1 LRPLIEYPIFLPETM
16 KNIKFISAKEAV
28 KIVKSN
34 DRVHLHSVAVTPHP
48 LIEALCERGRN
59 KEFRNVRIQHIHTE
73 GPAPYADPE
82 LEGIFQLESFFVGAN
97 VRKQTQ
103 SGYADYIPVFLQET
117 QRLIREGY
125 LKVNVAMIQVSV
137 PDKFGYASLGTS
149 VDATLAAVEKA
160 DTVIA
165 IVNPNVPRAFG
176 DAMIHINEI
185 DLFVEDDCELVTAEP
200 GPISE
205 TDRKIGRYVAE
216 LVEDGATLQ
225 MGIGAIPN
233 AVLSMLGN
241 HKDLGVHSEMFA
253 DGILPLVDKGVVNGK
268 NKKTDKGKMVATFLM
283 GSKKLYDFIGDN
295 PGVAMQDVKYTNRVN
310 VIAKNPKVT
319 AINSA
324 LQIDI
329 TGQVCADS
337 IGTRF
342 YSGVG
347 GQIDFLRGASLSK
360 GGKPIIAMPSV
371 TNKGISKIA
380 PILTPGAG
388 VVSTRAN
395 IHWLVTE
402 FGAVNLY
409 GRTLQ
414 DRAKLIISIAH
425 PDHQEELDKAA
436 FERFGPHFHFVWDE
450 NDD

>member
-1 LRPLIEYPIFLPETM
+1 M
-16 KNIKFISAKEAV
+16 KNIRFISAKEAV
-28 KIVKSN
+28 KVIKSN

-48 LIEALCERGRN
+48 LINAMCERGRN

-82 LEGIFQLESFFVGAN
+82 FEGVFQLESFFVGHN

-103 SGYADYIPVFLQET
+103 AGYADYIPVFLQET

-125 LKVNVAMIQVSV
+125 LKVNVAMIQIST

-165 IVNPNVPRAFG
+165 IVNSNVPRAFG
-176 DAMIHINEI
+176 DAMIHTNDI
-185 DLFVEDDCELVTAEP
+185 DLFIEDDSPLIAAEP
-200 GPISE
+200 GPIGDV
-205 TDRKIGRYVAE
+205 DRQIGKYVAE
-216 LVEDGATLQ
+216 LVDDGATLQ

-233 AVLSMLGN
+233 AVLTMLGN

-253 DGILPLVDKGVVNGK
+253 DGILPLVEKGVVNGK
-268 NKKTDKGKMVATFLM
+268 NKKIDKGKMVATFLM
-283 GSKKLYDFIGDN
+283 GSKRLYDFIHDN
-295 PGVAMQDVKYTNRVN
+295 PGVAMQDVKYTNRVA

-324 LQIDI
+324 LQVDI

-337 IGTRF
+337 IGTKF

-347 GQIDFLRGASLSK
+347 GQIDFLRGASLSSK
-360 GGKPIIAMPSV
+360 GKPIIAIPSI
-371 TNKGISKIA
+371 TNKGVSKIA

-425 PDHQEELDKAA
+425 PDFQEELDKAA

-450 NDD
+450 KEA

>member
-1 LRPLIEYPIFLPETM
+1 M
-16 KNIKFISAKEAV
+16 KNIKFLSASEAV
-28 KIVKSN
+28 KVIKSN

-48 LIEALCERGRN
+48 LINAMCERGRN

-73 GPAPYADPE
+73 GPAPYANPE
-82 LEGIFQLESFFVGAN
+82 FEGIFQLESFFVGHN
-97 VRKQTQ
+97 VRPQTQ
-103 SGYADYIPVFLQET
+103 AGYADYIPVFLHET

-137 PDKFGYASLGTS
+137 PDKFGYVSLGTS

-165 IVNPNVPRAFG
+165 IINPNVPRAFG

-185 DLFVEDDCELVTAEP
+185 DLFIEDDSPLIAAAP

-205 TDRKIGRYVAE
+205 TDRKIGKYVAE

-233 AVLSMLGN
+233 AVLAMLGN

-268 NKKTDKGKMVATFLM
+268 NKKVDKGKLVATFLM
-283 GSKKLYDFIGDN
+283 GSKNLYDFVHDN
-295 PGVAMQDVKYTNRVN
+295 PGVAMQDVSYTNRVN

-337 IGTRF
+337 IGTKF

-371 TNKGISKIA
+371 TNKGVSKIA

-414 DRAKLIISIAH
+414 DRAKLIISISH
-425 PDHQEELDKAA
+425 PDHQEELNKAA

-450 NDD
+450 NNG

>member
-1 LRPLIEYPIFLPETM
+1 M
-16 KNIKFISAKEAV
+16 KNIKFINAADAV
-28 KIVKSN
+28 KVIKSN

-48 LIEALCERGRN
+48 LIEAMCLRGRN

-73 GPAPYADPE
+73 GDAPYANAE
-82 LEGIFQLESFFVGAN
+82 FEGIFQLESFFVGHN

-103 SGYADYIPVFLQET
+103 AGYADYIPVFLQET

-125 LKVNVAMIQVSV
+125 LNVNVAMIQVST

-185 DLFVEDDCELVTAEP
+185 DLFVEDDSELIIKEP
-200 GPISE
+200 GPITE
-205 TDRKIGRYVAE
+205 TDRKIGCYVAE

-253 DGILPLVDKGVVNGK
+253 DGILPLVDKGIVNGK
-268 NKKTDKGKMVATFLM
+268 NKKIDKGRLVATFLM
-283 GSKKLYDFIGDN
+283 GSKNLYDFIDDN
-295 PGVAMQDVKYTNRVN
+295 PGVLMQDVKYTNRVN
-310 VIAKNPKVT
+310 IIAKNPKVT

-337 IGTRF
+337 IGTKF

-347 GQIDFLRGASLSK
+347 GQIDFLRGASLSR

-402 FGAVNLY
+402 YGAVNLY
-409 GRTLQ
+409 GRSLQ

-425 PDHQEELDKAA
+425 PNHQEELDKAA

-450 NDD
+450 E

>member
-1 LRPLIEYPIFLPETM
+1 M
-16 KNIKFISAKEAV
+16 KNIKFVSAKEAV
-28 KIVKSN
+28 KVIKSN
-34 DRVHLHSVAVTPHP
+34 DRIHLHSVAVTPHP
-48 LIEALCERGRN
+48 LINAMCERGRN

-82 LEGIFQLESFFVGAN
+82 FEGVFQLESFFVGHN

-103 SGYADYIPVFLQET
+103 AGFADYIPVFLHET

-125 LKVNVAMIQVSV
+125 LKVNVVMIQVSV
-137 PDKFGYASLGTS
+137 PDKFGYVSLGTS
-149 VDATLAAVEKA
+149 VDATLAAVENA

-165 IVNPNVPRAFG
+165 IVNQNVPRAFG
-176 DAMIHINEI
+176 DAMFHMSDI
-185 DLFVEDDCELVTAEP
+185 DIFVEDDSPLFSVEP
-200 GPISE
+200 GPISD
-205 TDRKIGRYVAE
+205 TDRKIGRFVAE

-233 AVLSMLGN
+233 AVLTMLGN

-253 DGILPLVDKGVVNGK
+253 DGILPLVEKGIVNGK
-268 NKKTDKGKMVATFLM
+268 NKKIDKGRLVATFLM
-283 GSKKLYDFIGDN
+283 GSKTLYDFVDNN

-337 IGTRF
+337 IGTKL

-371 TNKGISKIA
+371 TNKGLSKIA

-395 IHWLVTE
+395 IHWLITE

-409 GRTLQ
+409 GRSLQ
-414 DRAKLIISIAH
+414 DRAKLIISLAH
-425 PDHQEELDKAA
+425 PEHQESLDKAA
-436 FERFGPHFHFVWDE
+436 FERFGPHYHFVWDE
-450 NDD
+450 E

>member
-1 LRPLIEYPIFLPETM
+1 M
-16 KNIKFISAKEAV
+16 KNIKFITAKEAV
-28 KIVKSN
+28 KVVKSN

-48 LIEALCERGRN
+48 LIQALCERGRN

-73 GPAPYADPE
+73 GPAPYADME
-82 LEGIFQLESFFVGAN
+82 FEGIFQLESFFVGHN

-103 SGYADYIPVFLQET
+103 MGYADYIPVFLQET
-117 QRLIREGY
+117 QRLIREGV

-137 PDKFGYASLGTS
+137 PDKFGYVSLGTS

-176 DAMIHINEI
+176 DAIFHINDI
-185 DLFVEDDCELVTAEP
+185 DLFVEDDSPLIAKEMGE
-200 GPISE
+200 ISDI
-205 TDRKIGRYVAE
+205 DRKIGRFVAE
-216 LVEDGATLQ
+216 LVDDGATLQ

-268 NKKTDKGKMVATFLM
+268 NKAIDKGKMVATFLM
-283 GSKKLYDFIGDN
+283 GSKKLYDFIDNN
-295 PGVAMQDVKYTNRVN
+295 PGVAMLDVAYTNRVSI
-310 VIAKNPKVT
+310 IAQNPKVT

-324 LQIDI
+324 LQVDI

-337 IGTRF
+337 IGTTH

-347 GQIDFLRGASLSK
+347 GQIDFLRGASLSE
-360 GGKPIIAMPSV
+360 GGKPIIAIP
-371 TNKGISKIA
+371 TITTKGISKIA

-402 FGAVNLY
+402 YGAVNLY

-414 DRAKLIISIAH
+414 DRAKLIISISH
-425 PDHQEELDKAA
+425 PDHQETLDKAA
-436 FERFGPHFHFVWDE
+436 FERFGPHFHFVWDAE
-450 NDD
+450 

>member
-1 LRPLIEYPIFLPETM
+1 M
-16 KNIKFISAKEAV
+16 KNIKFITAAQAV
-28 KIVKSN
+28 KVIKSN

-48 LIEALCERGRN
+48 LIKAMCERGRN

-73 GPAPYADPE
+73 GHAPYADPE
-82 LEGIFQLESFFVGAN
+82 FEGIFQLESFFVGAN

-103 SGYADYIPVFLQET
+103 AGYADYIPVFLQET

-125 LKVNVAMIQVSV
+125 LQVNVAMIQVST
-137 PDKFGYASLGTS
+137 PDNFGYVSLGTS

-165 IVNPNVPRAFG
+165 IINPNVPRAFG

-185 DLFVEDDCELVTAEP
+185 DLFVEDDSPLITAEP

-205 TDRKIGRYVAE
+205 TDSKIGRYVAE

-253 DGILPLVDKGVVNGK
+253 DGILPLVDKGIVNGK
-268 NKKTDKGKMVATFLM
+268 NKKIDKGRMVATFLM
-283 GSKKLYDFIGDN
+283 GSDKLYEFVNDN
-295 PGVAMQDVKYTNRVN
+295 PGVLMQDVKYTNRVN

-337 IGTRF
+337 IGTKI

-347 GQIDFLRGASLSK
+347 GQIDFLRGASLSR

-380 PILTPGAG
+380 PILIPGAG

-402 FGAVNLY
+402 YGAVNLY
-409 GRTLQ
+409 GRSLQ
-414 DRAKLIISIAH
+414 DRARLIISISH

-450 NDD
+450 ENEQH

>member
-1 LRPLIEYPIFLPETM
+1 M
-16 KNIKFISAKEAV
+16 KNIKFITAKEAV
-28 KIVKSN
+28 KVVKSN

-48 LIEALCERGRN
+48 LIQAMCERGRN

-73 GPAPYADPE
+73 GPAPYADQE
-82 LEGIFQLESFFVGAN
+82 FEGIFQLESFFVGHN

-103 SGYADYIPVFLQET
+103 SGYADYIPVFLHET
-117 QRLIREGY
+117 QRLIREGV

-137 PDKFGYASLGTS
+137 PDKFGYVSLGTS
-149 VDATLAAVEKA
+149 VEATLAAVEKA

-176 DAMIHINEI
+176 DAMFHINDI
-185 DLFVEDDCELVTAEP
+185 DLFVEDDSPLIAKEMGE
-200 GPISE
+200 ISAI
-205 TDRKIGRYVAE
+205 DRKIGRFVAE
-216 LVEDGATLQ
+216 LVDDGATLQ

-268 NKKTDKGKMVATFLM
+268 NKVLDKGKMVATFLM
-283 GSKKLYDFIGDN
+283 GSKALYDFIDNN

-310 VIAKNPKVT
+310 IIAQNPKVT

-337 IGTRF
+337 IGTIH

-347 GQIDFLRGASLSK
+347 GQIDFLRGASLSD
-360 GGKPIIAMPSV
+360 GGKPIIAIPSV

-402 FGAVNLY
+402 YGAVNLY

-414 DRAKLIISIAH
+414 DRAKLIISISH
-425 PDHQEELDKAA
+425 PDHQENLDKAA
-436 FERFGPHFHFVWDE
+436 FERFGPHFHFVWDAE
-450 NDD
+450 

>member
-1 LRPLIEYPIFLPETM
+1 M
-16 KNIKFISAKEAV
+16 KNIKFISAQEAV
-28 KIVKSN
+28 KVVKSN
-34 DRVHLHSVAVTPHP
+34 DRIHLHSVAVTPHL
-48 LIEALCERGRN
+48 LINALCERGRN

-73 GPAPYADPE
+73 GPAPYADKE
-82 LEGIFQLESFFVGAN
+82 FEGIFRLESFFVGHN

-103 SGYADYIPVFLQET
+103 AGYADYIPVFLHET

-125 LKVNVAMIQVSV
+125 LKVNVAMIQVST
-137 PDKFGYASLGTS
+137 PDKFGYVSLGTS

-176 DAMIHINEI
+176 DAMFHMNDI
-185 DLFVEDDCELVTAEP
+185 DLFVEDNSELVVAAP
-200 GPISE
+200 GPISD

-216 LVEDGATLQ
+216 LVDDGATLQ

-253 DGILPLVDKGVVNGK
+253 DGILPLVDKGVVNGR
-268 NKKTDKGKMVATFLM
+268 NKAIDKGKLVATFLM
-283 GSKKLYDFIGDN
+283 GTKKLYDFVHDN

-310 VIAKNPKVT
+310 IIAKNPKVT

-337 IGTRF
+337 IGIVH

-360 GGKPIIAMPSV
+360 GGKPIIAMPSM

-414 DRAKLIISIAH
+414 DRAKMIISIAH
-425 PDHQEELDKAA
+425 PDHQELLDKAA

-450 NDD
+450 E

>member
-1 LRPLIEYPIFLPETM
+1 M
-16 KNIKFISAKEAV
+16 KSIKFIKAEEAV
-28 KIVKSN
+28 KVIKSN

-48 LIEALCERGRN
+48 LIKAMCDRGRN

-73 GPAPYADPE
+73 GTVDYANPE
-82 LEGIFQLESFFVGAN
+82 FEGIFQLESFFVGHN

-103 SGYADYIPVFLQET
+103 AGYADYIPVFLHET

-125 LKVNVAMIQVSV
+125 LKVNVAMIQVSS
-137 PDKFGYASLGTS
+137 PDKFGYVSLGTS
-149 VDATLAAVEKA
+149 VDATLAAVETA

-165 IVNPNVPRAFG
+165 IINPNVPRAFG
-176 DAMIHINEI
+176 DAMISLDDI
-185 DLFVEDDCELVTAEP
+185 DLFVESNEP
-200 GPISE
+200 LFAVDPTPT
-205 TDRKIGRYVAE
+205 TDIDKKIGRYVAE
-216 LVEDGATLQ
+216 LIDDGATIQ
-225 MGIGAIPN
+225 MGIGSIPN
-233 AVLSMLGN
+233 AVLGMLGN

-253 DGILPLVDKGVVNGK
+253 DGILPLFDKGVVNGRNK
-268 NKKTDKGKMVATFLM
+268 NIDKGKMVATFLM
-283 GSKKLYDFIGDN
+283 GSKKLYDFVDDN

-310 VIAKNPKVT
+310 IIAKNPKVT

-324 LQIDI
+324 LQLDI

-337 IGTRF
+337 IGTKF

-360 GGKPIIAMPSV
+360 GGKPIIAVPSI

-402 FGAVNLY
+402 YGAVNLY
-409 GRTLQ
+409 GKSLQ
-414 DRAKLIISIAH
+414 DRAKMIISIAH

-436 FERFGPHFHFVWDE
+436 FNRFGPHFHFVWDE
-450 NDD
+450 E

>member
-1 LRPLIEYPIFLPETM
+1 MPPKKEIIGFSKSFM
-16 KNIKFISAKEAV
+16 KSIKIISTEEAV
-28 KIVKSN
+28 KVIKSN

-48 LIEALCERGRN
+48 LINAMCERGRN

-73 GPAPYADPE
+73 GPAPYTDSE
-82 LEGIFQLESFFVGAN
+82 FEGVFMLESFFVGHN

-103 SGYADYIPVFLQET
+103 AGYADYIPVFLHET

-125 LKVNVAMIQVSV
+125 LNVNVAMIQVST
-137 PDKFGYASLGTS
+137 PDKFGYVSLGTS
-149 VDATLAAVEKA
+149 VDATLAAVEMA

-165 IVNPNVPRAFG
+165 IINPKVPRAFG
-176 DAMIHINEI
+176 DAMISVNDI
-185 DLFVEDDCELVTAEP
+185 DLFVADDSALITAQP
-200 GPISE
+200 PKVSDI
-205 TDRKIGRYVAE
+205 DRKIGRYVAE

-225 MGIGAIPN
+225 MGIGSIPN
-233 AVLSMLGN
+233 AVLTMLDN

-253 DGILPLVDKGVVNGK
+253 DGILPLFDKGIVNGK
-268 NKKTDKGKMVATFLM
+268 NKVVDKGKMVATFLM
-283 GSKKLYDFIGDN
+283 GSTELYDFVHDN

-310 VIAKNPKVT
+310 IIAQNPKVT

-337 IGTRF
+337 IGTKF

-360 GGKPIIAMPSV
+360 GGKPIIAIPSV
-371 TNKGISKIA
+371 TKKGISKIA
-380 PILTPGAG
+380 PILIPGAG

-402 FGAVNLY
+402 YGAVNLY

-414 DRAKLIISIAH
+414 DRAKMIISISH

-436 FERFGPHFHFVWDE
+436 FDRFGPHFHFVWDE
-450 NDD
+450 E